1 MNKHQETAKQIAPL
15 LQVRLFYYDFLRRT
29 FLKEPTKNFLIFV
42 KNVINGSDFP
52 LAAESQLVREGV
64 RQIKDYLVDHD
75 VQEDQV
81 CSDLHWDYTRLFVGP
96 YELPAPPWES
106 AYRNEERLLF
116 QKETLAVRHAYLK
129 YSFLPVEFGHEA
141 DDHIGIELDFMFR
154 LSELCLQDKDKGQ
167 VSLEQLFLDQTSFLQ
182 EHLLL
187 WIPKFSQDLIAHAE
201 TDFYRG
207 MGKLLK
213 GFLTLDLKALEEL
226 LEINS

>member
-15 LQVRLFYYDFLRRT
+15 LQLRFFYYDFLRRS
-29 FLKEPTKNFLIFV
+29 FWKEPTKNFLVFV
-42 KNVINGSDFP
+42 KDVINWSDFP
-52 LAAESQLVREGV
+52 LAKESQLIQEGV
-64 RQIKDYLVDHD
+64 QQIRNYLLNHD
-75 VQEDQV
+75 VQEDKV
-81 CSDLHWDYTRLFVGP
+81 YNDLHWDYTRLFIGP

-106 AYRNEERLLF
+106 AYLNQERLLF

-141 DDHIGIELDFMFR
+141 DDHIGLELDFMFR
-154 LSELCLQDKDKGQ
+154 LSELCLEDSDKGQ
-167 VSLEQLFLDQTSFLQ
+167 FSLEQLFLDQTSFLQ

-187 WIPKFSQDLIAHAE
+187 WIPKFSQDLIKHAE

-207 MGKLLK
+207 MGKLLQ
-213 GFLTLDLKALEEL
+213 GFLTLDLKALHEL